1 MNQQVGRLDGDPLN
15 NVFNRGPKEPLKLNE
30 NQAIDGWVD
39 VFDLPGNEAM
49 KVQFERLKTLL
60 PPA

>member
-30 NQAIDGWVD
+30 NQAITHNAP
-39 VFDLPGNEAM
+39 PGPS
-49 KVQFERLKTLL
+49 RRGSL
-60 PPA
+60 